1 MHEFALA
8 QDIIETVSRNVKA
21 DLEKVT
27 AIYIEVGEFSG
38 VVADSL
44 EFGLEVVL
52 KDRNL
57 SHVKIDMTAVP
68 AVAVCQCGIN
78 YSIKDILETC
88 PECHS
93 YQRKITSGADVIIR
107 SIELQE

>member
-8 QDIIETVSRNVKA
+8 QDIFETIKRNVKA

-27 AIYIEVGEFSG
+27 AIHIEVGEFSG

-44 EFGLEVVL
+44 AFGLEVVL
-52 KDRNL
+52 KDRDL
-57 SHVKIDMTAVP
+57 SHVKIDITEVP
-68 AVAVCQCGIN
+68 AAAQCQCGCE
-78 YSIKDILETC
+78 YPIKDLLEAC
-88 PECHS
+88 PQCSS